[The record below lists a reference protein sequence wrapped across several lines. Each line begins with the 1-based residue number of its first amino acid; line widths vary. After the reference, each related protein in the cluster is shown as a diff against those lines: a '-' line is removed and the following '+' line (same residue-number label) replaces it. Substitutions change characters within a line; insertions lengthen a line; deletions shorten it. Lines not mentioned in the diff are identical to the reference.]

1 MAEERTCL
9 MTVSEGRADGQSL
22 AQLNR
27 LLDEGW
33 RIAGINP
40 SLQRLPGVGN
50 FKAFLVELT
59 KPLKESG

>member
-1 MAEERTCL
+1 MAEERYCL
-9 MTVSEGRADGQSL
+9 MSMFEGRADGQSL

-50 FKAFLVELT
+50 FQAFMVELT
-59 KPLKESG
+59 KRTKEFE